1 MNKRNVKLE
10 NGLGLAGALL
20 VLFSLMYASSVVVS
34 SAPLGL

>member
-20 VLFSLMYASSVVVS
+20 VLFSLMYASSVAIS